1 MIILN
6 NTFQSLSPMEAESI
20 ANSVLQS
27 NRSSNEA
34 VLDYTAQ
41 EIQKNE
47 ARFQE
52 NIAIAAAEIT
62 GKGTALDIRG

>member
-1 MIILN
+1 MMILSPS
-6 NTFQSLSPMEAESI
+6 QQAPSPMEAESI
-20 ANSVLQS
+20 ADSVLQS

-41 EIQKNE
+41 EVQKNE